1 MFFALCKK
9 IALRIYTRKRE
20 VIMKKLILGALLVVL
35 LAMLTHPILANSE
48 TVFTH
53 DAIIT
58 GGGII
63 TEGHGKDAPKIT
75 FGVDVFIKYFVNENG
90 EPADESGVPIDPTW
104 PLVFAEPP
112 IGDFHINFHNTSN
125 DNLDK
130 GKFTTTD
137 IYAVAIH
144 PGSYQDPDG
153 KDTHLFARI
162 EANGKFNGEDGWSIV
177 VRFTDFGAPGK
188 VKDANPDT
196 AADAIRVMLFE
207 SGELVYDTAALDGDY
222 PREQSWRTLL
232 DGGNVVVYY
241 QR

>member
-1 MFFALCKK
+1 
-9 IALRIYTRKRE
+9 
-20 VIMKKLILGALLVVL
+20 MKKRILGTLLVVL
-35 LAMLTHPILANSE
+35 FAMITFPILANSE

-75 FGVDVFIKYFVNENG
+75 FGVDVFIQYFVNENG
-90 EPADESGVPIDPTW
+90 EPVDESGIPVDPNG

-125 DNLDK
+125 DALDK
-130 GKFTTTD
+130 GKFTATD
-137 IYAVAIH
+137 IFAVAIH
-144 PGSYQDPDG
+144 PGSYQDPNDE
-153 KDTHLFARI
+153 DTHLYARI
-162 EANGKFNGEDGWSIV
+162 DANGKFNGEDGWSII
-177 VRFTDFGAPGK
+177 VRLTDFGAPGK
-188 VKDANPDT
+188 VKKTNPDT
-196 AADAIRVMLFE
+196 AADAIRITLFE
-207 SGELVYDTAALDGDY
+207 GAELVYNTAALDGDY

-232 DGGNVVVYY
+232 DGGNVVIYY